1 MKAIILSAGQGN
13 RLLPLTE
20 HTPKCLLPVQDDASV
35 LEFQLRI
42 LAACGVTE
50 AAVIVGFGAEQ
61 VEACLAER
69 PVSGI
74 DTYTVFNPFY
84 AVSDNLATAWL
95 ARSEMDQDFVL
106 VNGDTLFTE
115 DVLRRLLSAPVAPLT
130 LAVNV
135 KDHYDADDMK
145 VSLVGRRLKAVGKQ
159 LDANVV
165 NGESIGLMCFRGR
178 GVKAFRDA
186 LEHAIRGR
194 EGLSRWYLSVVNSL
208 ADWLSVQTA
217 DITGMWWGEIDCPED
232 LTEVRKALSGISA
245 HSAEATEV
253 TGSSSRARYA
263 K

>member
-35 LEFQLRI
+35 LEFQLRV

-50 AAVIVGFGAEQ
+50 AAVIVGFGADQIE
-61 VEACLAER
+61 ECLAER
-69 PVSGI
+69 PVAGI
-74 DTYTVFNPFY
+74 EARAVFNPFY

-130 LAVNV
+130 LAINV
-135 KDHYDADDMK
+135 KDRYDADDMK
-145 VSLVGRRLKAVGKQ
+145 VSLAGRRLKAVGKR
-159 LDANVV
+159 LDSNMVH
-165 NGESIGLMCFRGR
+165 GESIGLMTFRGR

-186 LEHAIRGR
+186 LDRAIRSP
-194 EGLSRWYLSVVNSL
+194 EGLGRWYLSVVNDL
-208 ADWLSVQTA
+208 TDWLSVQTA

-232 LTEVRKALSGISA
+232 LTEVRKALSGVSA
-245 HSAEATEV
+245 HATES
-253 TGSSSRARYA
+253 GSRARYA